1 MNHLQEIELAKT
13 LVDLLQSQRMRL
25 VLVESCTA
33 GRVSAVLSCIPGVS
47 QWYCGSFVVYRNDSK
62 SKWLGIPTSVLEDA
76 DIGPVSQRTSNLLA
90 EAALAKTPEADF
102 AVTVTGDVGPGAPRA
117 TDGAIFMTFASRQSN
132 VYKEQ
137 HEQLTNPPPNSLT
150 DLDARIR
157 RLEEATHRVLAF
169 TIKQLTV
176 DWLSG

>member
-1 MNHLQEIELAKT
+1 MNHLQDKAIELAKT
-13 LVDLLQSQRMRL
+13 LVDLLQRQGKRL
-25 VLVESCTA
+25 VLAESCTA
-33 GRVSAVLSCIPGVS
+33 GRVSAALSSIPGVS

-76 DIGPVSQRTSNLLA
+76 DLGPVSQRTSNLLA

-117 TDGAIFMTFASRQSN
+117 TDGAIFMAFASRHSN
-132 VYKEQ
+132 ICHEL
-137 HEQLTNPPPNSLT
+137 HEQLINPPPSRLT

-157 RLEEATHRVLAF
+157 RLDEATQRVLAF
-169 TIKQLTV
+169 AIRQLEEV
-176 DWLSG
+176 F